1 MSDQIADC
9 VVTPVLNL
17 TDVTQASKD
26 ADSMPDENNNCDVV
40 VDSYDS
46 ILDENARRDLV
57 SELMLILTFKCSVEF
72 SSLRFHDIGTFD

>member
-46 ILDENARRDLV
+46 ILDETARRDLF

-72 SSLRFHDIGTFD
+72 SSLQLHDIGTFN

>member
-1 MSDQIADC
+1 M
-9 VVTPVLNL
+9 
-17 TDVTQASKD
+17 TQANKD

-40 VDSYDS
+40 VYAYDS

-72 SSLRFHDIGTFD
+72 SSH